1 MTFGVKRDIQMT
13 DVEPD
18 NQQLSYY
25 TSLSV
30 GVLCGCRMRQGQ
42 EIQKDH
48 QHLSYYTSL
57 SVGILCGM

>member
-1 MTFGVKRDIQMT
+1 MT

-42 EIQKDH
+42 EVQKDH
-48 QHLSYYTSL
+48 QHLSYYISL